1 LNDVAQKAVFI
12 GYLTDKPWYL
22 NFWITIPIGIFF
34 IGFLFY
40 LFRFGQGKNKVTPIE
55 PTQVKVTSG
64 YFDDLQVQ
72 LLMQFYQHSTPEGL
86 DVDQVNEILGIH
98 QLGPDTQRFRR
109 SAMIKDLNTKLAM
122 LTGEKNAILRV
133 NSPLDKRQKRYQ
145 LHENVK
151 DFVKKELA
159 L

>member
-1 LNDVAQKAVFI
+1 
-12 GYLTDKPWYL
+12 
-22 NFWITIPIGIFF
+22 
-34 IGFLFY
+34 
-40 LFRFGQGKNKVTPIE
+40 
-55 PTQVKVTSG
+55 
-64 YFDDLQVQ
+64 
-72 LLMQFYQHSTPEGL
+72 
-86 DVDQVNEILGIH
+86 
-98 QLGPDTQRFRR
+98 
-109 SAMIKDLNTKLAM
+109 MIKDLNTKLAM